1 MVDFFFFQSAVRP
14 VLLDKIV
21 ALRNVLA
28 WISQVLII
36 GLTFTPTF
44 WRFKKPICPKIP
56 VYLIIRTFSEALP
69 LKNHLQLNFQ
79 SFNFES
85 SLQEGLD
92 AMGFDNPTPIQ
103 EKAIPVILD
112 GKDLIACAQTG
123 TGKTAA
129 FVLPILNKI
138 SKSGSSTLNTLIL
151 APTRELAIQ
160 IDQQIQGFSYF
171 LGVSSVPIYGGG
183 DGIVWEQQ
191 KKALE
196 TGAEIVVAT
205 PGRLIALLAGGK
217 IDLSTLEHLVLDEA
231 DRMMDMGFSDDILKI
246 VNFLPQKRQTI
257 LFSATMPPKIRQ
269 FSMKILNKPEE
280 ISIAIGKTASGV
292 TQSMYSVYDTQKEEL
307 VRHILSQKNYE
318 AVIVFCSTKD
328 KVKAL
333 HKALRKSFD
342 IEAFHSD
349 LEQVEREKIMS
360 AFKNRKVKILVGTDI
375 ISRGIDVVGIE
386 LVINYDT
393 PGDPEDYV
401 HRVGR
406 TARADAKGE
415 AITFVNPKDQPKFVR
430 IEQLIGMSVT
440 QNPLPAQME
449 KGPSFVGE
457 KVKETAPTSGSSTSP
472 LKKKKKKKKSP
483 SSSSSLPP
491 RPYAERT
498 AEPLPTVA
506 VSEQEV
512 SVNKYGQRKNV
523 IEP

>member
-1 MVDFFFFQSAVRP
+1 M
-14 VLLDKIV
+14 
-21 ALRNVLA
+21 
-28 WISQVLII
+28 
-36 GLTFTPTF
+36 
-44 WRFKKPICPKIP
+44 
-56 VYLIIRTFSEALP
+56 
-69 LKNHLQLNFQ
+69 NFQ

-92 AMGFDNPTPIQ
+92 AMGFDQPTPIQ
-103 EKAIPVILD
+103 QMAIPVILE

-160 IDQQIQGFSYF
+160 IDQAIQGFSYF
-171 LGVSSVPIYGGG
+171 LGVSSVAIYGGG
-183 DGIVWEQQ
+183 DGVIWEQQ

-217 IDLSTLEHLVLDEA
+217 MDLSTLEHLVLDEA

-246 VNFLPQKRQTI
+246 VNYLPQNRQTI

-280 ISIAIGKTASGV
+280 ISIAIGKTAEGV

-307 VRHILSQKNYE
+307 VRHILSQKQYE
-318 AVIVFCSTKD
+318 AVIIFCSTKD

-333 HKALRKSFD
+333 YKVLKKGFD
-342 IEAFHSD
+342 VEAFHSD
-349 LEQVEREKIMS
+349 LEQLEREKIMS
-360 AFKNRKVKILVGTDI
+360 AFKNKAVKILIGTDI

-393 PGDPEDYV
+393 PSDPEDYV

-406 TARADAKGE
+406 TARADKEGE
-415 AITFVNPKDQPKFVR
+415 AITFVNPKDQHKFVR
-430 IEQLIGMSVT
+430 IEKLIGMSVT
-440 QNPLPAQME
+440 QNPLPESME
-449 KGPSFVGE
+449 KGPDYAGD
-457 KVKETAPTSGSSTSP
+457 KPKKEFSSSSSDP
-472 LKKKKKKKKSP
+472 NKKKKKKKKLSSP
-483 SSSSSLPP
+483 TSETPRDTPKP
-491 RPYAERT
+491 RPETRAPKLDQSVENSAPR
-498 AEPLPTVA
+498 
-506 VSEQEV
+506 QE
-512 SVNKYGQRKNV
+512 SKPSKYSQRKNV

>member
-1 MVDFFFFQSAVRP
+1 M
-14 VLLDKIV
+14 
-21 ALRNVLA
+21 
-28 WISQVLII
+28 
-36 GLTFTPTF
+36 
-44 WRFKKPICPKIP
+44 
-56 VYLIIRTFSEALP
+56 
-69 LKNHLQLNFQ
+69 NFQ

-92 AMGFDNPTPIQ
+92 AMGFDQPTPIQ
-103 EKAIPVILD
+103 QMAIPVILE

-183 DGIVWEQQ
+183 DGVIWEQQ

-217 IDLSTLEHLVLDEA
+217 MDLSTLEHLVLDEA

-246 VNFLPQKRQTI
+246 VNYLPQKRQTI

-280 ISIAIGKTASGV
+280 ISIAIGKTAEGV

-307 VRHILSQKNYE
+307 VRHILSQKQYE
-318 AVIVFCSTKD
+318 AVIIFCSTKD

-333 HKALRKSFD
+333 YKVLKKGFD
-342 IEAFHSD
+342 VEAFHSD
-349 LEQVEREKIMS
+349 LEQMEREKIMS
-360 AFKNRKVKILVGTDI
+360 AFKNKAVKILIGTDI

-393 PGDPEDYV
+393 PSDPEDYV

-406 TARADAKGE
+406 TARADKEGE
-415 AITFVNPKDQPKFVR
+415 AITFVNPKDQHKFVR
-430 IEQLIGMSVT
+430 IEKLIGMSVT
-440 QNPLPAQME
+440 QNPLPESME
-449 KGPSFVGE
+449 KGPEYAGDKPKKDFSSA
-457 KVKETAPTSGSSTSP
+457 APDRN
-472 LKKKKKKKKSP
+472 KKKKKKKKP
-483 SSSSSLPP
+483 SGPASETPREHQKP
-491 RPYAERT
+491 RPETIA
-498 AEPLPTVA
+498 PK
-506 VSEQEV
+506 SDQ
-512 SVNKYGQRKNV
+512 SVENSAPRPESKPSKYSQRKNV

>member
-1 MVDFFFFQSAVRP
+1 M
-14 VLLDKIV
+14 
-21 ALRNVLA
+21 
-28 WISQVLII
+28 
-36 GLTFTPTF
+36 
-44 WRFKKPICPKIP
+44 
-56 VYLIIRTFSEALP
+56 
-69 LKNHLQLNFQ
+69 NFQ

-103 EKAIPVILD
+103 EKAIPVILE

-183 DGIVWEQQ
+183 DGIVWEQK

-246 VNFLPQKRQTI
+246 VNFLPVKRQTI

-333 HKALRKSFD
+333 HKTLRKSFD

-430 IEQLIGMSVT
+430 IEQLIGMAVT
-440 QNPLPAQME
+440 QNPLPSQME

-457 KVKETAPTSGSSTSP
+457 KVKEKAPSSAAPTSSP

-483 SSSSSLPP
+483 SSSASSSPK
-491 RPYAERT
+491 PYAERP
-498 AEPLPTVA
+498 AAPAPPAMVA
-506 VSEQEV
+506 DSAQEA
-512 SVNKYGQRKNV
+512 SPSKYGQRKNV

>member
-1 MVDFFFFQSAVRP
+1 M
-14 VLLDKIV
+14 
-21 ALRNVLA
+21 
-28 WISQVLII
+28 
-36 GLTFTPTF
+36 
-44 WRFKKPICPKIP
+44 
-56 VYLIIRTFSEALP
+56 
-69 LKNHLQLNFQ
+69 
-79 SFNFES
+79 
-85 SLQEGLD
+85 
-92 AMGFDNPTPIQ
+92 
-103 EKAIPVILD
+103 AIPVILT

-138 SKSGSSTLNTLIL
+138 TKSGTSTLNTLIL

-183 DGIVWEQQ
+183 DGIVWDQQ
-191 KKALE
+191 KRALE

-246 VNFLPQKRQTI
+246 VNYLPQNRQTI

-318 AVIVFCSTKD
+318 AVIIFCSTKD

-457 KVKETAPTSGSSTSP
+457 KAKPTIPQSASSP
-472 LKKKKKKKKSP
+472 AKKKKKKKKKPTQAATPERSNTADLPKGEP
-483 SSSSSLPP
+483 SQVK
-491 RPYAERT
+491 
-498 AEPLPTVA
+498 EPQ
-506 VSEQEV
+506 SEAGP
-512 SVNKYGQRKNV
+512 SKYGQRKNV

>member
-1 MVDFFFFQSAVRP
+1 M
-14 VLLDKIV
+14 
-21 ALRNVLA
+21 
-28 WISQVLII
+28 
-36 GLTFTPTF
+36 
-44 WRFKKPICPKIP
+44 
-56 VYLIIRTFSEALP
+56 
-69 LKNHLQLNFQ
+69 NFQ

-92 AMGFDNPTPIQ
+92 AMGFDQPTPIQ
-103 EKAIPVILD
+103 QMAIPVILE

-160 IDQQIQGFSYF
+160 IDQAIQGFSYF
-171 LGVSSVPIYGGG
+171 LGVSSVAIYGGG
-183 DGIVWEQQ
+183 DGVIWEQQ

-217 IDLSTLEHLVLDEA
+217 MDLSTLEHLVLDEA

-246 VNFLPQKRQTI
+246 VNYLPQNRQTI

-280 ISIAIGKTASGV
+280 ISIAIGKTAEGV

-307 VRHILSQKNYE
+307 VRHILSQKAYE
-318 AVIVFCSTKD
+318 AVIIFCSTKD

-333 HKALRKSFD
+333 YKVLKKGFD
-342 IEAFHSD
+342 VEAFHSD
-349 LEQVEREKIMS
+349 LEQLEREKIMS
-360 AFKNRKVKILVGTDI
+360 AFKNKAVKILIGTDI

-393 PGDPEDYV
+393 PSDPEDYV

-406 TARADAKGE
+406 TARADKEGE
-415 AITFVNPKDQPKFVR
+415 AITFVNPKDQHKFVR
-430 IEQLIGMSVT
+430 IEKLIGMSVT
-440 QNPLPAQME
+440 QNPLPESME
-449 KGPSFVGE
+449 KGPDYAGD
-457 KVKETAPTSGSSTSP
+457 KPKKEFSSSSSDP
-472 LKKKKKKKKSP
+472 NKKKKKKKKLSSP
-483 SSSSSLPP
+483 TSETPRDTPKP
-491 RPYAERT
+491 RPETRAPKLDQSVENSAPR
-498 AEPLPTVA
+498 
-506 VSEQEV
+506 QE
-512 SVNKYGQRKNV
+512 SKPSKYGQRKNV

>member
-1 MVDFFFFQSAVRP
+1 
-14 VLLDKIV
+14 
-21 ALRNVLA
+21 
-28 WISQVLII
+28 
-36 GLTFTPTF
+36 
-44 WRFKKPICPKIP
+44 
-56 VYLIIRTFSEALP
+56 
-69 LKNHLQLNFQ
+69 
-79 SFNFES
+79 
-85 SLQEGLD
+85 
-92 AMGFDNPTPIQ
+92 MGFDRPTPIQ
-103 EKAIPVILD
+103 EMAIPVIMQ

-138 SKSGSSTLNTLIL
+138 CKSGSNTLNTLIL

-183 DGIVWEQQ
+183 DGLVWEQQ

-217 IDLSTLEHLVLDEA
+217 MDLSTLEHLVLDEA

-246 VNFLPQKRQTI
+246 VNYLPQDRQTV

-269 FSMKILNKPEE
+269 FSMKFLRKPEE
-280 ISIAIGKTASGV
+280 ISLSIGKTAEGV
-292 TQSMYSVYDTQKEEL
+292 TQSMYSVYDGQKEEL
-307 VRHILSQKNYE
+307 VRHILSQKPYE
-318 AVIVFCSTKD
+318 AVIIFASTKD

-333 HKALRKSFD
+333 YKVLRKEFD

-360 AFKNRKVKILVGTDI
+360 NFKNKAVKILIGTDI

-386 LVINYDT
+386 LVINFDT

-406 TARADAKGE
+406 TARADKEGE
-415 AITFVNPKDQPKFVR
+415 AITFVNPKDQQKFAR
-430 IEQLIGMSVT
+430 IENLIGMEIT
-440 QNPLPAQME
+440 RNPMPAKFE
-449 KGPSFVGE
+449 KGPEYLGE
-457 KVKETAPTSGSSTSP
+457 KAKSSGFSSGSTGNSKN
-472 LKKKKKKKKSP
+472 KKKKKPGNKVAGEKRKEDLRPQKSTP
-483 SSSSSLPP
+483 RPSQESLKPIQPKAESSSTPQ
-491 RPYAERT
+491 
-498 AEPLPTVA
+498 
-506 VSEQEV
+506 SEV
-512 SVNKYGQRKNV
+512 PSKYGQRKNV
-523 IEP
+523 IDPWFSAYCCGFCEVLQVSWSTFHF

>member
-1 MVDFFFFQSAVRP
+1 M
-14 VLLDKIV
+14 
-21 ALRNVLA
+21 
-28 WISQVLII
+28 
-36 GLTFTPTF
+36 
-44 WRFKKPICPKIP
+44 
-56 VYLIIRTFSEALP
+56 
-69 LKNHLQLNFQ
+69 NFQ

-92 AMGFDNPTPIQ
+92 AMGFDQPTPIQ
-103 EKAIPVILD
+103 QMAIPVILE

-183 DGIVWEQQ
+183 DGVIWEQQ

-217 IDLSTLEHLVLDEA
+217 MDLSTLEHLVLDEA

-246 VNFLPQKRQTI
+246 VNYLPQNRQTI

-280 ISIAIGKTASGV
+280 ISIAIGKTAEGV

-307 VRHILSQKNYE
+307 VRHILSQKQYE
-318 AVIVFCSTKD
+318 AVIIFCSTKD

-333 HKALRKSFD
+333 YKVLKKGFD
-342 IEAFHSD
+342 VEAFHSD

-360 AFKNRKVKILVGTDI
+360 AFKNKAVKILIGTDI

-393 PGDPEDYV
+393 PSDPEDYV

-406 TARADAKGE
+406 TARADKEGE
-415 AITFVNPKDQPKFVR
+415 AITFVNPKDQHKFVR
-430 IEQLIGMSVT
+430 IEKLIGMSVT
-440 QNPLPAQME
+440 QNPLPESME
-449 KGPSFVGE
+449 KGPEYAGDKPKKDYSSS
-457 KVKETAPTSGSSTSP
+457 APDRNKN
-472 LKKKKKKKKSP
+472 KKKKKKP
-483 SSSSSLPP
+483 SGQVSEAPKDPQRP
-491 RPYAERT
+491 RP
-498 AEPLPTVA
+498 EPRAPKV
-506 VSEQEV
+506 EQPVDSLAPKVE
-512 SVNKYGQRKNV
+512 SKPSKYGQRKNV

>member
-1 MVDFFFFQSAVRP
+1 
-14 VLLDKIV
+14 
-21 ALRNVLA
+21 
-28 WISQVLII
+28 
-36 GLTFTPTF
+36 
-44 WRFKKPICPKIP
+44 
-56 VYLIIRTFSEALP
+56 
-69 LKNHLQLNFQ
+69 
-79 SFNFES
+79 
-85 SLQEGLD
+85 
-92 AMGFDNPTPIQ
+92 
-103 EKAIPVILD
+103 
-112 GKDLIACAQTG
+112 
-123 TGKTAA
+123 
-129 FVLPILNKI
+129 
-138 SKSGSSTLNTLIL
+138 
-151 APTRELAIQ
+151 
-160 IDQQIQGFSYF
+160 
-171 LGVSSVPIYGGG
+171 
-183 DGIVWEQQ
+183 
-191 KKALE
+191 
-196 TGAEIVVAT
+196 
-205 PGRLIALLAGGK
+205 
-217 IDLSTLEHLVLDEA
+217 LVLDEA

-246 VNFLPQKRQTI
+246 VNYLPQNRQTI

-318 AVIVFCSTKD
+318 AVIIFCSTKD

-457 KVKETAPTSGSSTSP
+457 KAKPTTTAQVASSP
-472 LKKKKKKKKSP
+472 AKKKKKKKKKVTQGATPERSNTADLPKGEP
-483 SSSSSLPP
+483 SQMK
-491 RPYAERT
+491 
-498 AEPLPTVA
+498 EPQ
-506 VSEQEV
+506 SEAGP
-512 SVNKYGQRKNV
+512 SKYGQRKNV

>member
-1 MVDFFFFQSAVRP
+1 
-14 VLLDKIV
+14 
-21 ALRNVLA
+21 
-28 WISQVLII
+28 
-36 GLTFTPTF
+36 
-44 WRFKKPICPKIP
+44 
-56 VYLIIRTFSEALP
+56 
-69 LKNHLQLNFQ
+69 
-79 SFNFES
+79 
-85 SLQEGLD
+85 
-92 AMGFDNPTPIQ
+92 MGFDTPTPIQ
-103 EKAIPVILD
+103 EMAIPVILT

-138 SKSGSSTLNTLIL
+138 TKSGTSTLNTLIL

-183 DGIVWEQQ
+183 DGIVWDQQ
-191 KKALE
+191 KRALE

-246 VNFLPQKRQTI
+246 VNYLPQNRQTI

-318 AVIVFCSTKD
+318 AVIIFCSTKD

-430 IEQLIGMSVT
+430 IEQLIEMSVT

-457 KVKETAPTSGSSTSP
+457 KAKPTTTAQSASSP
-472 LKKKKKKKKSP
+472 AKKKKKKKKKTTQGTSP
-483 SSSSSLPP
+483 ERSNTADLPKG
-491 RPYAERT
+491 
-498 AEPLPTVA
+498 EPSPVKEPQ
-506 VSEQEV
+506 SEAGP
-512 SVNKYGQRKNV
+512 SKYGQRKNV

>member
-1 MVDFFFFQSAVRP
+1 LS
-14 VLLDKIV
+14 
-21 ALRNVLA
+21 
-28 WISQVLII
+28 
-36 GLTFTPTF
+36 
-44 WRFKKPICPKIP
+44 
-56 VYLIIRTFSEALP
+56 
-69 LKNHLQLNFQ
+69 FQ

-92 AMGFDNPTPIQ
+92 AMGFDRPTPIQ
-103 EKAIPVILD
+103 EMAIPVILQ

-171 LGVSSVPIYGGG
+171 LGISSVPIYGGG

-217 IDLSTLEHLVLDEA
+217 IDLSTLEHLILDEA

-246 VNFLPQKRQTI
+246 VNYLPQNRQTV

-269 FSMKILNKPEE
+269 FSMKFLRNPEE
-280 ISIAIGKTASGV
+280 ISLAIGKTAEGV
-292 TQSMYSVYDTQKEEL
+292 TQSMYSVYDTQKEDL
-307 VRHILSQKNYE
+307 VRHILSKKAYE
-318 AVIVFCSTKD
+318 AVIIFASTKD

-333 HKALRKSFD
+333 YKVLKKQFD

-360 AFKNRKVKILVGTDI
+360 NFKNKAVKILIGTDI

-386 LVINYDT
+386 LVINFDT
-393 PGDPEDYV
+393 PSDPEDYV

-406 TARADAKGE
+406 TARADKEGE
-415 AITFVNPKDQPKFVR
+415 AITFVNPKDQHKFVR
-430 IEQLIGMSVT
+430 IEKLIGMQVT
-440 QNPLPAQME
+440 QNPLPDGFE
-449 KGPSFVGE
+449 KGPEYSGE
-457 KVKETAPTSGSSTSP
+457 KAKPSGDSFAGP
-472 LKKKKKKKKSP
+472 KPKNKKKKKKPTHKPSGEKQVSGQEPKPRAHSPKVHSSPKPETPKSDQGATP
-483 SSSSSLPP
+483 GQEKSS
-491 RPYAERT
+491 
-498 AEPLPTVA
+498 
-506 VSEQEV
+506 
-512 SVNKYGQRKNV
+512 KYGQRKNV
-523 IEP
+523 IES

>member
-1 MVDFFFFQSAVRP
+1 M
-14 VLLDKIV
+14 
-21 ALRNVLA
+21 
-28 WISQVLII
+28 
-36 GLTFTPTF
+36 
-44 WRFKKPICPKIP
+44 
-56 VYLIIRTFSEALP
+56 
-69 LKNHLQLNFQ
+69 NFQ

-92 AMGFDNPTPIQ
+92 AMGFDQPTPIQ
-103 EKAIPVILD
+103 QMAIPVILE

-160 IDQQIQGFSYF
+160 IDQAIQGFSYF

-183 DGIVWEQQ
+183 DGIIWEQQ

-217 IDLSTLEHLVLDEA
+217 MDLSTLEHLVLDEA

-246 VNFLPQKRQTI
+246 VNYLPQNRQTI

-280 ISIAIGKTASGV
+280 ISIAIGKTAEGV

-307 VRHILSQKNYE
+307 VRHILSQKAYE
-318 AVIVFCSTKD
+318 AVIIFCSTKD

-333 HKALRKSFD
+333 YKVLKKGFD
-342 IEAFHSD
+342 VEAFHSD
-349 LEQVEREKIMS
+349 LEQMEREKIMS
-360 AFKNRKVKILVGTDI
+360 AFKNKAVKILIGTDI

-393 PGDPEDYV
+393 PSDPEDYV

-406 TARADAKGE
+406 TARADKEGE
-415 AITFVNPKDQPKFVR
+415 AITFVNPKDQHKFVR
-430 IEQLIGMSVT
+430 IEKLIGMSVT
-440 QNPLPAQME
+440 QNPLPESME
-449 KGPSFVGE
+449 KGPEYAGD
-457 KVKETAPTSGSSTSP
+457 KPKKEFSSSLP
-472 LKKKKKKKKSP
+472 DRDKKKKKKKKP
-483 SSSSSLPP
+483 MGQSSDAP
-491 RPYAERT
+491 RDQQKPRT
-498 AEPLPTVA
+498 EVRTPK
-506 VSEQEV
+506 SEQTVE
-512 SVNKYGQRKNV
+512 SAPAKTESKPSKYGQRKNV
-523 IEP
+523 IDP